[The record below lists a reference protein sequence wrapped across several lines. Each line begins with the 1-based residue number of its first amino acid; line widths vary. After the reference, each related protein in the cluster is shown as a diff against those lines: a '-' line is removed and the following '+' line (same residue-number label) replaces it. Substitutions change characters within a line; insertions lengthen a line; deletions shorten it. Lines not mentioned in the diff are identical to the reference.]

1 MSPTWH
7 ESITLHIGSPQR
19 GLWWVLLAVSTDRK
33 TKTDRRGLGKLAG
46 LVQQEALIC
55 SLVRPFFLSYL
66 FLNMPFFPIWPQRRF
81 SPIQKQF
88 PLSFLLPLWSS
99 TRTRTSPLT
108 PEAAPQTLKP
118 SVHFLSAGQHC
129 LLQEREH
136 QEDPRPL
143 PPFALG
149 EVIRYYII

>member
-55 SLVRPFFLSYL
+55 SLVRPFFKVIYFLISLSSPFGHSVVLVPSRNNFHCPSCFPFDLQHVLARPHWPPRQRPRLSSLQYIFCRLGSTASFRKENTRRIPDL
-66 FLNMPFFPIWPQRRF
+66 FPR
-81 SPIQKQF
+81 
-88 PLSFLLPLWSS
+88 LPLV
-99 TRTRTSPLT
+99 
-108 PEAAPQTLKP
+108 K
-118 SVHFLSAGQHC
+118 
-129 LLQEREH
+129 
-136 QEDPRPL
+136 
-143 PPFALG
+143 
-149 EVIRYYII
+149 